1 MFYYII
7 SRPVNHERQERNMV
21 NRNNDKTI
29 DLINLNGGLCT
40 SLDLIDVIADYLET
54 LDDCV
59 NKYKQNSTHENA
71 DSIRCEAICDS
82 GKLITLIGCLRV
94 ELNDHIKESNKI
106 AELWATDL
114 HSVSQNK
121 GGE

>member
-1 MFYYII
+1 
-7 SRPVNHERQERNMV
+7 MV

-29 DLINLNGGLCT
+29 DLINLDGGLCT

-59 NKYKQNSTHENA
+59 SKYKQNSTHENA
-71 DSIRCEAICDS
+71 ESIRCEAICES
-82 GKLITLIGCLRV
+82 GKLITLIGCLRA

-106 AELWATDL
+106 ADL
-114 HSVSQNK
+114 YSISEEQD
-121 GGE
+121 GE

>member
-1 MFYYII
+1 MTLTK
-7 SRPVNHERQERNMV
+7 
-21 NRNNDKTI
+21 NDKTI
-29 DLINLNGGLCT
+29 DLINLNDGLCT

-59 NKYKQNSTHENA
+59 SKYKQNSTHENA
-71 DSIRCEAICDS
+71 DSIRYEAIRES

-106 AELWATDL
+106 ADLWATDL